1 MNQTLNTFQEYSES
15 NGFFSIIE
23 YDIDTV
29 AIQDRFVE
37 LFSEIQQQYVAMY
50 PGYISSTFLGSTDGK
65 RIYNIIIWE
74 SENAFLHFEKISDT
88 TERINAIE
96 KALIKLDNNAHYRNI
111 GSPRY
116 RVLTKRSR
124 VTE

>member
-65 RIYNIIIWE
+65 TH
-74 SENAFLHFEKISDT
+74 L
-88 TERINAIE
+88 
-96 KALIKLDNNAHYRNI
+96 
-111 GSPRY
+111 
-116 RVLTKRSR
+116 
-124 VTE
+124 